1 MAIYFLSQS
10 VSSKSD
16 IVRKKMKKRFLNL
29 LFLMYSYMISIKY
42 WNGATYKRMKR
53 TCSVVLSIEYST
65 VLTLLQ
71 QHRCPITLTPRPPL
85 QKNFP
90 LSPFS

>member
-53 TCSVVLSIEYST
+53 TCSFVLSIEYST
-65 VLTLLQ
+65 VLKLLQ
-71 QHRCPITLTPRPPL
+71 QHRFPITFTPLHPL

>member
-1 MAIYFLSQS
+1 MAIYFFSQS
-10 VSSKSD
+10 FPSKSD

-53 TCSVVLSIEYST
+53 TCSFVFSIKYIT
-65 VLTLLQ
+65 VLKLL
-71 QHRCPITLTPRPPL
+71 
-85 QKNFP
+85 
-90 LSPFS
+90 

>member
-1 MAIYFLSQS
+1 MAIYFFSQS
-10 VSSKSD
+10 FSSKSD

-53 TCSVVLSIEYST
+53 TCSFVFSIKYIT
-65 VLTLLQ
+65 VLKLL
-71 QHRCPITLTPRPPL
+71 
-85 QKNFP
+85 
-90 LSPFS
+90 